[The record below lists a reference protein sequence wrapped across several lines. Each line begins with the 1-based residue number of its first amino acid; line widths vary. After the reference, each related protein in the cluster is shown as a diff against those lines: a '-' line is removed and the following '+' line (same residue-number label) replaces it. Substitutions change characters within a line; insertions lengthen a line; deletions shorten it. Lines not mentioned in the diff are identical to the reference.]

1 MSTPSSR
8 WKTLA
13 DFANRLLAWWE
24 IHGRHD
30 LPWQIDRT
38 PYRVWLSEVMLQQ
51 TQVSTV
57 VPYFHRFTSHF
68 PELADLAAADLD
80 EVMALWSGL
89 GYYARARNLHA
100 AAKTCAEQYDG
111 CLPET
116 AEELQA
122 LPGIGESTAN
132 AIVAQA
138 HDRRAPI
145 LDGNVKR
152 VLARHAAIAGWPGKT
167 AVQRKLW
174 QEAERRTPPD
184 RARDYTQAIMDLGA
198 TLCRRKKPDCTNCP
212 VASDCQAWALNLVN
226 QLPESR
232 KPKPRPRRSTRLAV
246 LQDEQRRILLERRP
260 PSGIWGGLWSLPEF
274 PRNDGKDQGQPLP
287 SIEHHF
293 THFILDIHPVL
304 LHASDSS
311 KIADSSDS
319 EWLSPPEAL
328 NRGIPR
334 PIRQI
339 IESLLALDD

>member
-1 MSTPSSR
+1 M
-8 WKTLA
+8 A
-13 DFANRLLAWWE
+13 DFAARLLAWWE
-24 IHGRHD
+24 CHGRHD

-38 PYRVWLSEVMLQQ
+38 PYRVWLSEIMLQQ
-51 TQVSTV
+51 TQVGTV
-57 VPYFHRFTSHF
+57 VPYFQRFTDCF
-68 PELADLAAADLD
+68 PSLSDLARADLD

-100 AAKTCAEQYDG
+100 AARICAEQHKG
-111 CLPET
+111 CLPKT
-116 AEELQA
+116 TEELQA

-132 AIVAQA
+132 AIIAQA

-152 VLARHAAIAGWPGKT
+152 VMARHAAIAGWPGKT
-167 AVQRKLW
+167 AVQRQLW
-174 QEAERRTPPD
+174 QESESRTPPD

-198 TLCRRKKPDCTNCP
+198 TLCRRRKPDCANCP
-212 VASDCQAWALNLVN
+212 VASDCQALALNLVD

-246 LQDEQRRILLERRP
+246 LQDEQRRIMLERRP
-260 PSGIWGGLWSLPEF
+260 PSGIWGGLWSLPEL
-274 PRNDGKDQGQPLP
+274 PHGDNRVQGQPLL

-304 LHASDSS
+304 VHASESS
-311 KIADSSDS
+311 NISDNGDT
-319 EWLSPPEAL
+319 EWLSVSEAL
-328 NRGIPR
+328 SRGIPR

-339 IESLLALDD
+339 IEGVLALED